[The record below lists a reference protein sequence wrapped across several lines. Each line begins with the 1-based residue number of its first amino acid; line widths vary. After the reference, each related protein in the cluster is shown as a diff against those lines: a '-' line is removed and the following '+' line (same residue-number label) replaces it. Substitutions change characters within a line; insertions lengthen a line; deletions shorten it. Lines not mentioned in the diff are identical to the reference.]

1 MSSPTPTEQ
10 LLGLSVADP
19 LVVGG
24 RVLNPKDHL
33 WEAMDPRSAV
43 DLFGRFLRCLV
54 QGVAF
59 PMSMDTVCS
68 QLQNEYPQLFDYE
81 AVRSVDVV
89 RQHAPRVL
97 EAFGDVQQPIDGA
110 SLRTFL
116 HAIMPASV
124 RNGTH
129 KLPFIVTWNEQPWSW
144 FIYQGDSW
152 YSVLRQYN
160 VGAHAWAAPT
170 TSGHWVSTSNH
181 PFPALRREGLHLSNE
196 RQRAFHSQ
204 WKNLIDMVWGLVS
217 SGGKSTR
224 DPALQELV
232 KQLLEAFLL
241 KVHGEYLQPVTT
253 GPNLQTVED
262 VVRRNG
268 FFL

>member
-1 MSSPTPTEQ
+1 MPEPSPTEQ
-10 LLGLSVADP
+10 LLGLLVAEP
-19 LVVGG
+19 LGG
-24 RVLNPKDHL
+24 GGEVNPKEHL
-33 WEAMDPRSAV
+33 WEAIDPRSAV

-59 PMSMDTVCS
+59 PMSMDAVCG

-97 EAFGDVQQPIDGA
+97 EAFGNVQQPIDGA

-124 RNGTH
+124 RDKTH
-129 KLPFIVTWNEQPWSW
+129 KLPFIVTWNDHHWSW
-144 FIYQGDSW
+144 FIHQGDSW

-160 VGAHAWAAPT
+160 LGGGDAWAIPAP
-170 TSGHWVSTSNH
+170 SVS
-181 PFPALRREGLHLSNE
+181 PFSMSIPPRLRTEGFHLSNQ

-224 DPALQELV
+224 DPALQELI
-232 KQLLEAFLL
+232 KQLLGAFLL
-241 KVHGEYLQPVTT
+241 KVHEEYLQPATT
-253 GPNLQTVED
+253 VPSLQTVED
-262 VVRRNG
+262 VVRRSG